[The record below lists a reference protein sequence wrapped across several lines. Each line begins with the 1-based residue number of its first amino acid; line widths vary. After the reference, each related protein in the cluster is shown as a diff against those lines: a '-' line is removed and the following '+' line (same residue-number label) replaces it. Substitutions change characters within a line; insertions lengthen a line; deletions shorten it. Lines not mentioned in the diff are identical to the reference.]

1 MFHQGAVSC
10 WIDSGMPESANVKS
24 IDAVKRFH
32 AAVVQFQEEAR
43 LCVSSLEMQL
53 LRILGWLE
61 RDRPGFW
68 KREIE
73 LCYRE
78 MGEARVR
85 LHQCRMRKYADYKPT
100 CFEEKKDLEK
110 AKRDLEFAQ
119 KQIPVVKYWN
129 VNAQH
134 EANEYHGRASQ
145 LTQMLERDVPQLLA
159 LLHHTVDRLE
169 AYGDLQ
175 VPETQTGQISFKA
188 ADDPECGADALP
200 DGETVAPTPDPDDAD
215 ADTSDGKK

>member
-1 MFHQGAVSC
+1 
-10 WIDSGMPESANVKS
+10 MPESANVKS

-43 LCVSSLEMQL
+43 LCVSALEMQL

-61 RDRPGFW
+61 RDRPGYW

-129 VNAQH
+129 VSAQH

-145 LTQMLERDVPQLLA
+145 LTQMLERDIPQLLA
-159 LLHHTVDRLE
+159 LLHHAVDRLE
-169 AYGDLQ
+169 AYGNLQ
-175 VPETQTGQISFKA
+175 VPETQAQPVSFHEAGEDSDA
-188 ADDPECGADALP
+188 AAAPDAESVTPQTNDTDTAD
-200 DGETVAPTPDPDDAD
+200 ETR
-215 ADTSDGKK
+215 

>member
-1 MFHQGAVSC
+1 
-10 WIDSGMPESANVKS
+10 MPESANVKS

-43 LCVSSLEMQL
+43 LCVSALEMQL

-61 RDRPGFW
+61 RDRPGYW

-73 LCYRE
+73 ACYRE

-129 VNAQH
+129 VNAQQ

-145 LTQMLERDVPQLLA
+145 LTQMLERDVPRLLA
-159 LLHHTVDRLE
+159 LLHHAVDRLE
-169 AYGDLQ
+169 AYGDVQL
-175 VPETQTGQISFKA
+175 PGTRAENISFRPAGSPVDEATSSDKA
-188 ADDPECGADALP
+188 
-200 DGETVAPTPDPDDAD
+200 ETVAPHTEET
-215 ADTSDGKK
+215 DTSEKTT

>member
-1 MFHQGAVSC
+1 
-10 WIDSGMPESANVKS
+10 MPESANVKS

-43 LCVSSLEMQL
+43 LCVSALEMQL

-73 LCYRE
+73 ACYRE

-110 AKRDLEFAQ
+110 ARRDLEFAQ
-119 KQIPVVKYWN
+119 KQIPVVKVWN
-129 VNAQH
+129 VHAQQ

-159 LLHHTVDRLE
+159 LLHQAVDRLE
-169 AYGDLQ
+169 AYGNLQ
-175 VPETQTGQISFKA
+175 VPGTRAENISFTSAGDADGDA
-188 ADDPECGADALP
+188 AVSPDVEADASHAEHT
-200 DGETVAPTPDPDDAD
+200 ETTDE
-215 ADTSDGKK
+215 KK

>member
-1 MFHQGAVSC
+1 
-10 WIDSGMPESANVKS
+10 MPESANVKS

-43 LCVSSLEMQL
+43 LCVSALEMQL

-61 RDRPGFW
+61 RDRPGYW

-129 VNAQH
+129 VSAQH

-145 LTQMLERDVPQLLA
+145 LTQMLERDIPQLLA
-159 LLHHTVDRLE
+159 LLHHAVDRLE
-169 AYGDLQ
+169 AYGNLQ
-175 VPETQTGQISFKA
+175 VPETQAQQVSFHEAGEDSDA
-188 ADDPECGADALP
+188 AAAPDAESVTPQTNDTDTAD
-200 DGETVAPTPDPDDAD
+200 ETR
-215 ADTSDGKK
+215 

>member
-1 MFHQGAVSC
+1 
-10 WIDSGMPESANVKS
+10 MPESANVKS

-110 AKRDLEFAQ
+110 AKCDLEFAQ
-119 KQIPVVKYWN
+119 RQIPVVKYWN

-159 LLHHTVDRLE
+159 LLHHAVDRLE

-175 VPETQTGQISFKA
+175 VPETQAGQISFKA

-200 DGETVAPTPDPDDAD
+200 DGETVAPTPDPDPDDAD

>member
-1 MFHQGAVSC
+1 
-10 WIDSGMPESANVKS
+10 MPESANVKS

-43 LCVSSLEMQL
+43 LCVSALEMQL

-73 LCYRE
+73 ACYRE

-110 AKRDLEFAQ
+110 ARRDLEFAQ
-119 KQIPVVKYWN
+119 KQIPVVKVWN
-129 VNAQH
+129 VHAQQ

-159 LLHHTVDRLE
+159 LLHQAVDRLE
-169 AYGDLQ
+169 AYGNLQ
-175 VPETQTGQISFKA
+175 VPGTRAENISFMSA
-188 ADDPECGADALP
+188 ADPEGDTSASPDPESSARHAEDT
-200 DGETVAPTPDPDDAD
+200 ETTDE
-215 ADTSDGKK
+215 KK

>member
-1 MFHQGAVSC
+1 
-10 WIDSGMPESANVKS
+10 MPESANVKS
-24 IDAVKRFH
+24 IDAVKHFH
-32 AAVVQFQEEAR
+32 AAVVQFQEEVR
-43 LCVSSLEMQL
+43 LCVSALEMQL
-53 LRILGWLE
+53 LRMLGWLE

-73 LCYRE
+73 ACYRE

-119 KQIPVVKYWN
+119 KQVPVVKYWN

-145 LTQMLERDVPQLLA
+145 LTQMLERDVPRLLA
-159 LLHHTVDRLE
+159 LLHHAVDRLE

-175 VPETQTGQISFKA
+175 VPGTRAENVSFYRA
-188 ADDPECGADALP
+188 G
-200 DGETVAPTPDPDDAD
+200 DPDTDSATSENPETDAPCTED
-215 ADTSDGKK
+215 TDTSDDSE

>member
-1 MFHQGAVSC
+1 
-10 WIDSGMPESANVKS
+10 MPESANVKS
-24 IDAVKRFH
+24 IDAVKHFH

-43 LCVSSLEMQL
+43 LCVSALEMQL
-53 LRILGWLE
+53 LRMLGWLE

-73 LCYRE
+73 VCYRE

-110 AKRDLEFAQ
+110 ATRDLEFAQ
-119 KQIPVVKYWN
+119 KQVPVVKYWN
-129 VNAQH
+129 VNAQQ

-145 LTQMLERDVPQLLA
+145 LTQMLERDVPRLLA
-159 LLHHTVDRLE
+159 LLHHAVDRLE
-169 AYGDLQ
+169 AYGNLQ
-175 VPETQTGQISFKA
+175 VPGTRTENVSFHRAGDSDNETESSEN
-188 ADDPECGADALP
+188 AD
-200 DGETVAPTPDPDDAD
+200 TVAPHAQETG
-215 ADTSDGKK
+215 TSDAAE

>member
-1 MFHQGAVSC
+1 
-10 WIDSGMPESANVKS
+10 MPESANVKS

-43 LCVSSLEMQL
+43 LCVSALEMQL
-53 LRILGWLE
+53 LCILGWLE

-73 LCYRE
+73 VCYRE
-78 MGEARVR
+78 MSEARVR
-85 LHQCRMRKYADYKPT
+85 LHQCRMRKYADFKPT

-129 VNAQH
+129 VNAQQ

-159 LLHHTVDRLE
+159 LLHHAVDRLE
-169 AYGDLQ
+169 AYGNLQ
-175 VPETQTGQISFKA
+175 VPGTRAENVSFKA
-188 ADDPECGADALP
+188 AEDLDGTAAAPP
-200 DGETVAPTPDPDDAD
+200 DTETVAPHADETDTPDE
-215 ADTSDGKK
+215 KK

>member
-1 MFHQGAVSC
+1 
-10 WIDSGMPESANVKS
+10 MPESANVKS

-43 LCVSSLEMQL
+43 LCVSALEMQL

-73 LCYRE
+73 VCYRE

-129 VNAQH
+129 VNAQQ

-145 LTQMLERDVPQLLA
+145 LTQTLERDVPQLLA
-159 LLHHTVDRLE
+159 LLHQAVDRLE
-169 AYGDLQ
+169 AYGNLQ
-175 VPETQTGQISFKA
+175 VPGTRVENVSFTA
-188 ADDPECGADALP
+188 AEDPSGDAAALP
-200 DGETVAPTPDPDDAD
+200 DVETVAPHADEADTPDEQ
-215 ADTSDGKK
+215 K